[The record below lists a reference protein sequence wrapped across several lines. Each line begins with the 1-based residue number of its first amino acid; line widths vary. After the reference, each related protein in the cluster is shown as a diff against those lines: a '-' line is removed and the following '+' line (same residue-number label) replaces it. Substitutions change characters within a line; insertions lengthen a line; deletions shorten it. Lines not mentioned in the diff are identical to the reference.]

1 MSALGMNRYRS
12 APFTCFPTSMDR
24 NNNQPR
30 VGTEVVGRFCKWAD
44 NLCDSAQGFLN
55 LVTKYEVTS
64 ETICYSCASS
74 WRSGSRFC
82 FADLPFLLIMSGL
95 FGARSFSSPLLTW
108 MLASMTH
115 LKLAPDWAKLFKVTE
130 VIRLDEADT
139 SPRSWH
145 QYILES
151 ENSKIVGKSFGRPKE
166 IWNHAN
172 DRVRCLNERLAGNR
186 PKTQY
191 LRKSKWSLVICSVS
205 CSRTIRKLI
214 LWGMIQN
221 TRKLCFRTSR
231 RLPKHDL
238 RMWPK

>member
-1 MSALGMNRYRS
+1 
-12 APFTCFPTSMDR
+12 
-24 NNNQPR
+24 
-30 VGTEVVGRFCKWAD
+30 
-44 NLCDSAQGFLN
+44 
-55 LVTKYEVTS
+55 
-64 ETICYSCASS
+64 
-74 WRSGSRFC
+74 
-82 FADLPFLLIMSGL
+82 
-95 FGARSFSSPLLTW
+95 

-191 LRKSKWSLVICSVS
+191 LRKSK
-205 CSRTIRKLI
+205 
-214 LWGMIQN
+214 
-221 TRKLCFRTSR
+221 
-231 RLPKHDL
+231 
-238 RMWPK
+238 